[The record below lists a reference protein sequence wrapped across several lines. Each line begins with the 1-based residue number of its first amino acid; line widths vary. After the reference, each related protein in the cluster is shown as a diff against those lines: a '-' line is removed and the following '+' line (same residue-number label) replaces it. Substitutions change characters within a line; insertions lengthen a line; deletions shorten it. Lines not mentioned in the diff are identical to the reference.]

1 VTTLR
6 LDAPNALNV
15 PRLLDGAARVD
26 GFFGLSD
33 QLAADL
39 DELLT
44 GDTPPSVAVQLG
56 DGSDVAGIA
65 IASRRDGDWTMQVV
79 TDPRH
84 RDGTATRPLAAG
96 LINEIAAEGGGRVDW
111 WVYAPSSIDAAIASE
126 TGWRLDRELWQMRR
140 SLPAER
146 HSDVATRSFHPGHD
160 EAAWLAVNNRAFA
173 GHHEQHGW
181 TVDTLHQRMRQ
192 PWFDADDLLLH
203 ERDGRLAAFCW
214 TKRHDDSLYEIYV
227 IGVDPD
233 YQGLGLGTQLTLA
246 GLDHMVARGAH
257 EALLYVAVENA
268 AAVAMY
274 DRLGF
279 TVRRVD
285 RAYVGEVAAATR

>member
-1 VTTLR
+1 VTDLR
-6 LDAPNALNV
+6 LDDASALNV
-15 PRLLDGAARVD
+15 PRLLDEAVRVD

-33 QLAADL
+33 ELAADL
-39 DELLT
+39 DELLA
-44 GDTPPSVAVQLG
+44 GETPPSIAVQLG

-96 LINEIAAEGGGRVDW
+96 LMTEIAAAGGGRVDW
-111 WVYAPSSIDAAIASE
+111 WVYAPSTIDDAIAAD
-126 TGWRLDRELWQMRR
+126 TGFRLDRELWQMRR
-140 SLPAER
+140 ILPADRRAE
-146 HSDVATRSFHPGHD
+146 VATRSFRPGRD
-160 EAAWLAVNNRAFA
+160 EEAWLAVNNRAFA

-181 TVDTLHQRMRQ
+181 TVDTLNQRMRQ

-246 GLDHMVARGAH
+246 GLDHMVARGAF
-257 EALLYVAVENA
+257 EALLYVAAENTA
-268 AAVAMY
+268 ATAMY
-274 DRLGF
+274 ERLGF

-285 RAYVGEVAAATR
+285 RAYVGEVAAATG